1 MKKHIYEE
9 THCFFK
15 KDMFLWKDMLNEQY
29 KRWEGKTFLIIGL
42 HHIEDI
48 QSEDWTRSKI

>member
-1 MKKHIYEE
+1 MKRHSYEE

-15 KDMFLWKDMLNEQY
+15 KDTSLWKDMLNEKY
-29 KRWEGKTFLIIGL
+29 KRREGKSFLIISL

-48 QSEDWTRSKI
+48 QSED

>member
-1 MKKHIYEE
+1 MKMHSYEE

-15 KDMFLWKDMLNEQY
+15 KDMSLWKDMLNEQY
-29 KRWEGKTFLIIGL
+29 KRREGKIFLIIVL

-48 QSEDWTRSKI
+48 QSED